1 MASLGSQWHLPPAVI
16 LQNVSLQRQS
26 HALALLRREPLV
38 HGTAL
43 SLDPSRTEKAGNI
56 RELSPARE
64 HPTSA
69 GAERGE
75 AGRGE
80 AGRGEVGACVAPAC
94 CVASHGVTG
103 PDMLAV
109 T

>member
-1 MASLGSQWHLPPAVI
+1 MPWPFPIGNLWFMGPPCLWTRAGP
-16 LQNVSLQRQS
+16 
-26 HALALLRREPLV
+26 RRP
-38 HGTAL
+38 
-43 SLDPSRTEKAGNI
+43 GNI
-56 RELSPARE
+56 GELSPARE

>member
-1 MASLGSQWHLPPAVI
+1 MPWPFSVGNLWFMGPPCLWTRAGP
-16 LQNVSLQRQS
+16 
-26 HALALLRREPLV
+26 RRP
-38 HGTAL
+38 
-43 SLDPSRTEKAGNI
+43 GNI
-56 RELSPARE
+56 GELSPARE

-75 AGRGE
+75 
-80 AGRGEVGACVAPAC
+80 VGVCVAPAC
-94 CVASHGVTG
+94 RVASHGVTG

>member
-1 MASLGSQWHLPPAVI
+1 MPWPFSVGNLWFMGPPCLWTRAGP
-16 LQNVSLQRQS
+16 
-26 HALALLRREPLV
+26 RRP
-38 HGTAL
+38 
-43 SLDPSRTEKAGNI
+43 GNI
-56 RELSPARE
+56 GELSPARE

-75 AGRGE
+75 V
-80 AGRGEVGACVAPAC
+80 GRGEVGACVAPAC
-94 CVASHGVTG
+94 CVASHGVAG

>member
-1 MASLGSQWHLPPAVI
+1 MPWPFSVGNLWFMGPPCLWTRAGP
-16 LQNVSLQRQS
+16 
-26 HALALLRREPLV
+26 RRP
-38 HGTAL
+38 
-43 SLDPSRTEKAGNI
+43 GNI
-56 RELSPARE
+56 GELSPARE

-69 GAERGE
+69 GAE
-75 AGRGE
+75 RGE

-94 CVASHGVTG
+94 CVASHGVAG